1 MGRHLFGP
9 LLFPLAVANL
19 DGNRRSEGESMTNA
33 SKDGDLVSFKLH
45 SGATTKAEPATSQLV
60 SNLVDSDGQTRRK
73 PLDDDDEG
81 LAMGFTGG
89 QITQHRSNLPA
100 VPALPRASFPKRSI
114 QPTSARLTRTV
125 ASVPIAKNG
134 PNGNG

>member
-1 MGRHLFGP
+1 
-9 LLFPLAVANL
+9 
-19 DGNRRSEGESMTNA
+19 MTNA
-33 SKDGDLVSFKLH
+33 SKDGDLIGLKLH
-45 SGATTKAEPATSQLV
+45 SGTTTKAESATSQLI

-73 PLDDDDEG
+73 PLDNDDEG

-89 QITQHRSNLPA
+89 QITKHQANLPA
-100 VPALPRASFPKRSI
+100 VTALPRASFPKRSI
-114 QPTSARLTRTV
+114 QPTSARLRRTV

>member
-1 MGRHLFGP
+1 
-9 LLFPLAVANL
+9 
-19 DGNRRSEGESMTNA
+19 MTNA
-33 SKDGDLVSFKLH
+33 SKDRDLVSFKLH

-89 QITQHRSNLPA
+89 QITQHRFNLPA
-100 VPALPRASFPKRSI
+100 CSTPFEASFAIGLS
-114 QPTSARLTRTV
+114 QPTNARLKRTV
-125 ASVPIAKNG
+125 KRAPIAKNG
-134 PNGNG
+134 PNGKA